1 MTAIPRRPASV
12 ALNGDRVRQ
21 LREQKGLTQLYI
33 AEVVGVSVDTV
44 SRWENQRTQTVR
56 ADNVRALA
64 AALEVAVEE
73 LVAVPPEPL
82 QPPGSEAPRRKP
94 RWLLAATLVAGLA
107 AAGAGAWLWWGGPP
121 ELEAVRRLP
130 AYTAPGTL
138 VPVVIR
144 ARVVSGEVGMVVLRE
159 QIPTGWEF
167 VGAVPAPDQ
176 GPDSAGGLRWIVPVK
191 GGRAGVGYVVRAP
204 IAGKESSVYRFTG
217 EVVTAGKAGRTV
229 AVKGA
234 GRIDLEYIHWAD
246 EDGDFRIGDG
256 EVLDALERLESV
268 PGLGL
273 DSSDLRAL
281 WGAGEYRWD
290 RQAASARLPS
300 QSAQNPAP
308 ETAD

>member
-1 MTAIPRRPASV
+1 MTVIPRRPTSV

-21 LREQKGLTQLYI
+21 LREHNGLTQLYI

-73 LVAVPPEPL
+73 LIAAPPEP
-82 QPPGSEAPRRKP
+82 PPPDNAPPRRQP
-94 RWLLAATLVAGLA
+94 RWPLAVVVIAALA
-107 AAGAGAWLWWGGPP
+107 AAGAGVWLWWGGPP
-121 ELEAVRRLP
+121 ELEAARRLP

-144 ARVVSGEVGMVVLRE
+144 ARVVSGEVRMVVLRE
-159 QIPTGWEF
+159 QIPPDWEF

-176 GPDSAGGLRWIVPVK
+176 GPDSAGGLRWIVPVN
-191 GGRAGVGYVVRAP
+191 GGRAVVGYVVRAP
-204 IAGKESSVYRFTG
+204 VAGKESSVYRFTG

-246 EDGDFRIGDG
+246 EDGDLRIGDG

-281 WGAGEYRWD
+281 WGAGEYRWNKD
-290 RQAASARLPS
+290 AGSAHLRP
-300 QSAQNPAP
+300 PAERSP
-308 ETAD
+308 AGETAE